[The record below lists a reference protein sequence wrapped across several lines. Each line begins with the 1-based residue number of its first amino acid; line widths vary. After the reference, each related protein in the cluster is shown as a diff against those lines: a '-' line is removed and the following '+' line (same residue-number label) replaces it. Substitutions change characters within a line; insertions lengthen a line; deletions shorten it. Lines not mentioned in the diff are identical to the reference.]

1 MMNLSENKSKK
12 RAPSCSIVVTYNPNS
27 ETLLCLLSQIDA
39 SVDFILIDNNS
50 LNLSEFSLSV
60 NSLSRC
66 KLFVS
71 RPSNSG
77 LASALNFGLQWCIEH
92 GYEFA
97 FLFDQDSRP
106 NDLFFEN
113 MLDAY
118 AEIEN
123 SQQQRI
129 AALGPRIVNP
139 RNLKRARFK
148 NFNSFFRVNNKNFD
162 KYKEHFHADFI
173 ITSGTALRLGHL
185 SEIGLM
191 KDSYFIDNI
200 DLEWCFRARQQGF
213 EVIGTDSA
221 VLYHAIGEQI
231 NSFLVLSGIM
241 VHHNPDRIYYSSR
254 NRVHLWTMNYAPVG
268 WKVRDIFRFILKT
281 AFLLVFSSNRVAY
294 GKNIICGLKGVKEL
308 N

>member
-1 MMNLSENKSKK
+1 MMNLSENQLKK
-12 RAPSCSIVVTYNPNS
+12 CASSCSVVVTYNPNPD
-27 ETLLCLLSQIDA
+27 TLLYLVSQIDA
-39 SVDFILIDNNS
+39 STDFILIDNNS
-50 LNLSEFSLSV
+50 LNLSEFGFSV
-60 NSLSRC
+60 DSLSRC

-71 RPSNSG
+71 RSSNLG

-106 NDLFFEN
+106 DDLFFEN

-118 AEIEN
+118 AEVEN
-123 SQQQRI
+123 SQPQKI

-148 NFNSFFRVNNKNFD
+148 TFNRFFSADNKYFD
-162 KYKEHFHADFI
+162 KYEKHFHADFI

-185 SEIGLM
+185 SQIGLM
-191 KDSYFIDNI
+191 KESYFIDNI

-213 EVIGTDSA
+213 EIIGTDSA

-241 VHHNPDRIYYSSR
+241 VHHNPDRIFYSSR

-268 WKVRDIFRFILKT
+268 WKVRDIFRFVLKT

-294 GKNIICGLKGVKEL
+294 GKNIICGLKGVRKL

>member
-1 MMNLSENKSKK
+1 MMKLSENQSKM
-12 RAPSCSIVVTYNPNS
+12 RAPSCSIVVTYNPNP
-27 ETLLCLLSQIDA
+27 EMLLSLVNQIDA
-39 SVDFILIDNNS
+39 STDFILIDNNS
-50 LNLSEFSLSV
+50 LNLSEFNLSV
-60 NSLSRC
+60 NGRSRC
-66 KLFVS
+66 KLFIS
-71 RPSNSG
+71 RSSNEG

-106 NDLFFEN
+106 EDLFFEN

-118 AEIEN
+118 LEIEN
-123 SQQQRI
+123 SQQQKI

-139 RNLKRARFK
+139 QNLKRARFK
-148 NFNSFFRVNNKNFD
+148 NFNSFFRVDNKNFD
-162 KYKEHFHADFI
+162 KFQKHFHADFI

-191 KDSYFIDNI
+191 KESYFIDNI
-200 DLEWCFRARQQGF
+200 DLEWCFRARRQGF
-213 EVIGTDSA
+213 EIIGTDSA

-254 NRVHLWTMNYAPVG
+254 NRVHLWTMNYAPFG
-268 WKVRDIFRFILKT
+268 WKIRDICRFLLKT
-281 AFLLVFSSNRVAY
+281 AFLLVFSSKRVSY
-294 GKNIICGLKGVKEL
+294 GKNIICGLKGVKAL
-308 N
+308 S